1 MDGKGGS
8 FVTIRRIS
16 QRAGRGNDFHPP
28 PGSTAWIGKGFSCVC
43 AQGIESEGHFIF
55 DITPS
60 QEECLHRLQ
69 NRIDVVYDSSNKEH
83 QEALRALWSAAYPEV
98 KLHDLISEQWKN
110 MGWQGK
116 DPSTDFRNY
125 HLSVTCCRGGGFI
138 SVENLLFFARN
149 YPKSFK
155 DLLEKQNGERS
166 LWEYPFAVAGV
177 NITFMLI
184 EMLDLRLVL
193 PVPLKRSVVM
203 TAARPRSFVG
213 AIFLKL
219 LSENLKAFD
228 MLYCITF
235 KLMDQQWLN
244 MHASYM
250 DFKVRDWIFKS
261 LSLKI
266 GTVMKSTL
274 GQLEQELLVKD
285 LNRIEDLPSYKLLVR
300 RI

>member
-16 QRAGRGNDFHPP
+16 QTAGRGNEFHPP
-28 PGSTAWIGKGFSCVC
+28 PGSTARIGRGFSCVC
-43 AQGIESEGHFIF
+43 AQGIEREAHLIF
-55 DITPS
+55 DITPY

-83 QEALRALWSAAYPEV
+83 QEALRALWYAAYPEV

-116 DPSTDFRNY
+116 DPSTDF
-125 HLSVTCCRGGGFI
+125 RGGGFI

-184 EMLDLRLVL
+184 EMLDLRL
-193 PVPLKRSVVM
+193 
-203 TAARPRSFVG
+203 ARPRSFVG

-235 KLMDQQWLN
+235 KLMDRRWLT

-250 DFKVRDWIFKS
+250 DFK
-261 LSLKI
+261 
-266 GTVMKSTL
+266 TVMKSTL

-285 LNRIEDLPSYKLLVR
+285 LSRIEDLPSYKLLVSS
-300 RI
+300 I